1 MLKLNQ
7 QVRIQVDDV
16 FIQYHIFDVNQ
27 PVMVTFSPYSEP
39 ITEEQISSGKS
50 AWGFEL
56 FAKRQLN
63 VVAFNHIGKNNIFE
77 SQIFEAFLVDFG
89 KQLTLFPSRIGYG
102 ASLGGFAVALYAKT
116 LGLDRALLLMP
127 VSTFN
132 QSIAP
137 WEPKTFSHSRG
148 VGLDASGCTI
158 PLTIIYDPLFVPDKL
173 HKERFASCVKVL
185 TITGVGHRVL
195 RALRDLNMLSSV
207 VLEYREG
214 DINSDNFYQRT
225 RNRRNLSYYFKH
237 IRTVNTGKLTNK
249 RLMIIYRHK
258 LAYHLKNLD
267 VNPKKIITK
276 LKVSLSKK
284 VIRLMKIFRLQPLR
298 N

>member
-27 PVMVTFSPYSEP
+27 PIMVTFPPGTEFFGDSKIASGQSP
-39 ITEEQISSGKS
+39 
-50 AWGFEL
+50 WGFDF
-56 FAKRQLN
+56 FAKRQMN
-63 VVAFNHIGKNNIFE
+63 VISFVHIGEHNLFESPIFE
-77 SQIFEAFLVDFG
+77 SFIDDLSDDLAI
-89 KQLTLFPSRIGYG
+89 FPSRIGYG
-102 ASLGGFAVALYAKT
+102 ASRGGFAVALYADK
-116 LGLDRALLLMP
+116 LAIDRALLLMP

-132 QSIAP
+132 ANIVP
-137 WEPKTFSHSRG
+137 WEPKAAKYNSLR
-148 VGLDASGCTI
+148 GLDASQCRAA
-158 PLTIIYDPLFVPDKL
+158 LTIIYDPLTVVDKL
-173 HKERFASCVKVL
+173 HKRRFSHCVKSL
-185 TITGVGHRVL
+185 TITGVGHRIP
-195 RALRDLNMLSSV
+195 RALLNLGMLSSV
-207 VLEYREG
+207 VLEYWQG

-267 VNPKKIITK
+267 VNPKKIIAK

-284 VIRLMKIFRLQPLR
+284 VIRSMKIFRLQS
-298 N
+298 